1 MNELYLQ
8 LGRTIARQ
16 CPAGF
21 AEAKLVAAFDGE
33 VPALNI
39 VATMPDGTEY
49 QPGIGGAERGE
60 IESALAEVRAS
71 MAEEDDRPWRGCTV
85 TLIAG
90 GGFSLDVN
98 YGPEQ
103 QDGVEIVSRQL

>member
-1 MNELYLQ
+1 MR
-8 LGRTIARQ
+8 LGRTIAGQ
-16 CPAGF
+16 CPTGF
-21 AEAKLVAAFDGE
+21 AEAKLVAAFDRE

-49 QPGIGGAERGE
+49 QPGIDGSVRAELD
-60 IESALAEVRAS
+60 SALAAVRAS
-71 MAEEDDRPWRGCTV
+71 MAEEDDERPWRGCTV

-90 GGFSLDVN
+90 GGFSLDVD